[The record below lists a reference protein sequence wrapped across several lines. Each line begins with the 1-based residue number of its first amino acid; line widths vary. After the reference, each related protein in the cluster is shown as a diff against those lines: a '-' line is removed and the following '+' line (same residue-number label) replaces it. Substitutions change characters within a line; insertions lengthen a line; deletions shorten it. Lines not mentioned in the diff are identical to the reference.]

1 MLEITQ
7 EILEKV
13 DPLLDAGDTE
23 SAGKM
28 LVVLDSTSLRALFI
42 HVIRERGAA
51 VAEAIAKTYLS
62 TTTHGRNHQEAA

>member
-23 SAGKM
+23 SAGKL
-28 LVVLDSTSLRALFI
+28 LVVLDQTSLRALLI
-42 HVIRERGAA
+42 HVFRERGVA
-51 VAEAIAKTYLS
+51 VAEAIAETYLS
-62 TTTHGRNHQEAA
+62 ETAGDRHHSEAA